1 MGGIVDAI
9 FGGGNDAA
17 PVEAYKP
24 YAFNSSGLSMNLWG
38 GGGGPY
44 GVGGSFI
51 NGGGGGQGFDLLQSP
66 EMKNWLQNTSG
77 AFGEQAQGLEQLL
90 PMVSPAFGN
99 LSKAAMGNI
108 ENQRLRTIG
117 DLRENLA
124 RRRVG
129 GSSFA
134 SDAAART
141 DAEFA
146 QKKAEVGAQMTL
158 AEIDTTTKLLEQ
170 VTGAKVNQWQTF
182 IQQSNFEAGLAAQLS
197 SGVSSA
203 MASNAQMAAQI
214 NAQNTANSMD
224 VVGTAAGFAAMPYL
238 MALSDRRLKT
248 NIRPVAELSNGL
260 TWYEFDYIW
269 GEPSEGVM
277 ADEVERLYPDAV
289 FELDGYMAVDYSKIW
304 STSWH

>member
-1 MGGIVDAI
+1 MTGIVNSI
-9 FGGGNDAA
+9 FGGGDDAA
-17 PVEAYKP
+17 PLESYQP
-24 YAFNSSGLSMNLWG
+24 YAFNSSGLSMSLWPSG
-38 GGGGPY
+38 GGGLGEA
-44 GVGGSFI
+44 GRSAGLF
-51 NGGGGGQGFDLLQSP
+51 GGGGKGFDLLQSP
-66 EMKNWLQNTSG
+66 QMQQWLQQASG
-77 AFGEQAQGLEQLL
+77 AFGQQGASLEELL

-99 LSKAAMGNI
+99 LSKAALSNI
-108 ENQRLRTIG
+108 ENQRLSTIG

-158 AEIDTTTKLLEQ
+158 AEIDATTKLLEQ
-170 VTGAKVNQWQTF
+170 ITGARVNQWQTF
-182 IQQSNFEAGLAAQLS
+182 IQQSNFESGLAAQLS

-214 NAQNTANSMD
+214 NAQNTANTMD
-224 VVGTAAGFAAMPYL
+224 LVGTGIGATMMYL
-238 MALSDRRLKT
+238 LASDRRLKT

-277 ADEVERLYPDAV
+277 ADEVEKLYPDAV
-289 FELDGYMAVDYSKIW
+289 FELDGYLAVDYSKIW

>member
-1 MGGIVDAI
+1 MDL

-17 PVEAYKP
+17 PVQSYSP
-24 YAFNSSGLSMNLWG
+24 YAFNTSGLSMDLWG
-38 GGGGPY
+38 GGGG
-44 GVGGSFI
+44 GGPISGFL
-51 NGGGGGQGFDLLQSP
+51 GGGGGGPGKGFDLTQSP
-66 EMKNWLQNTSG
+66 EMQQWLQNTSG
-77 AFGEQAQGLEQLL
+77 AFGRQAGGLEEML
-90 PMVSPAFGN
+90 PMVSPAFGK
-99 LSKAAMGNI
+99 LSEAALGNI
-108 ENQRLRTIG
+108 ENQRLSTIG

-146 QKKAEVGAQMTL
+146 QKKAETGAQMTL
-158 AEIDTTTKLLEQ
+158 AEIDATTKLLEQ
-170 VTGAKVNQWQTF
+170 ITGARVNEWQTF
-182 IQQSNFEAGLAAQLS
+182 ISQSNFESGLAAQLS

-214 NAQNTANSMD
+214 NAQNTANTMD
-224 VVGTAAGFAAMPYL
+224 LVGTGLGMGAMY
-238 MALSDRRLKT
+238 MFSDRRLKM
-248 NIRPVAELSNGL
+248 NIKPVAELSNGL

-277 ADEVERLYPDAV
+277 ADEVEKLYPDAV
-289 FELDGYMAVDYSKIW
+289 FELDGYQAVDYSQIW